1 MSKTD
6 TQIVS
11 FRLPTRLV
19 AALDKI
25 VKKRSP
31 EIKDRTQ
38 YVEIKLTEAV
48 ARDDNDSET
57 CQSNA

>member
-1 MSKTD
+1 VPNQDSIT
-6 TQIVS
+6 VS
-11 FRLPTRLV
+11 FRLPKRLV

-31 EIKDRTQ
+31 IIKDRTQ

-48 ARDDNDSET
+48 KEDEKSND
-57 CQSNA
+57 